1 MHWPL
6 IVASALSSVILAVW
20 TQRAVAAQRNLPRI
34 PNLLDPRWDSTN
46 TPHPEEPE
54 SAGGPPVTRTLQ
66 PVPCITVIVPARNEA
81 AAIEAT
87 LRSLLAQTIPL
98 EILAVDDR
106 STDSTGVI
114 MDRVAAEPPPP
125 GKFLSVIHVDALPPG
140 WLGKNHAMA
149 LAARQTG
156 TPWLLFTDGDILF
169 QPDTLERALH
179 FAEADAADHIVLLPT
194 LILKSA
200 GEKMMGAAFQSL
212 TLLAWRPWKVADPKA
227 SKESIGTGAF
237 NFVRA
242 EAYRAIGGF
251 EAFPMEVLEDLRLG
265 RELKHQ
271 GFRQRMVLGRDLI
284 RLHWAAGAFGMV
296 NNLTKNIYATFRFRP
311 TLLLGAWLGLLVF
324 CGVPLA
330 GLFTPSALIRIF
342 SILSLMMVALL
353 YQQASRFYTRI
364 SLGWVLTFPIAL
376 VLVLYAM
383 LRSMILTLRRGGVI
397 WRGTFYPLHDLR
409 RNLGRLR

>member
-6 IVASALSSVILAVW
+6 LIATALSSVILAVW

-34 PNLLDPRWDSTN
+34 PNLLDPRYDPAPST
-46 TPHPEEPE
+46 TSE
-54 SAGGPPVTRTLQ
+54 VR
-66 PVPCITVIVPARNEA
+66 PCLTVIVPARNEA

-106 STDSTGVI
+106 SSDSTGAI
-114 MDRVAAEPPPP
+114 MDRVAAEPQPT
-125 GKFLSVIHVDALPPG
+125 GKFLSVIHIDSLPQG

-169 QPDTLERALH
+169 QPDTLERALR
-179 FAEADAADHIVLLPT
+179 FAADDTADHIVLLPT

-200 GEKMMGAAFQSL
+200 GEKMMAATFQSL

-237 NFVRA
+237 NLVRA

-265 RELKHQ
+265 REIKHR

-284 RLHWAAGAFGMV
+284 RLHWASGAFGMV

-330 GLFTPSALIRIF
+330 GLFIASALIRIF
-342 SILSLMMVALL
+342 SILSLLMVALL

-364 SLGWVLTFPIAL
+364 SLVWVLTFPVAV

-383 LRSMILTLRRGGVI
+383 LRSMFLTLRRGGVV
-397 WRGTFYPLHDLR
+397 WRGTFYPLRDLR
-409 RNLGRLR
+409 RNLGPLR